1 MILFAILLTM
11 IAAALLLGQSRI
23 VLRAWQ
29 QQRAGR
35 RNPALRMEEPARFF
49 LNFGFE
55 VFLMLIALWY
65 FAGVVWNWSS

>member
-1 MILFAILLTM
+1 MILFAILVTV

-23 VLRAWQ
+23 VLRAWKKQ
-29 QQRAGR
+29 TAGW
-35 RNPALRMEEPARFF
+35 RNPALRTDEPGRFF

-65 FAGVVWNWSS
+65 FSGVVWSWLS